1 MKRIA
6 FVALFAFVVCHAVA
20 AIAAPTSVDIWD
32 LQAVDADGNKT
43 HPLVGAPAVDRSG
56 NVIESNK
63 VVVEGIVLNA
73 SAEYLDPSVQF
84 QIFVQ
89 GESPDAGGV
98 AAWNG
103 SFFFGGK
110 GSDAWLDEYD
120 RLNESGF
127 QPGDR
132 VRVTGFALF
141 HNGKS
146 NINSRHSAAP
156 HMAFTIELL
165 EAGVGL
171 PTPTVLP
178 GVAAST
184 LFDQTRATGGE
195 RYQGTWCRLEN
206 VGIVGGAW
214 ENDGMVLVTDN
225 GTDTIPVH
233 LSAMGDFDLYS
244 APTGPFSVTG
254 VFNQEDGSAPYTG
267 DYRLWVKSYSDFS
280 FGGDDTAAPVP
291 EPSALVLA
299 MMGLGAGLARNKRRT
314 M

>member
-20 AIAAPTSVDIWD
+20 AIAAPTPVDIWD
-32 LQAVDADGNKT
+32 LQAVDEDGRGT
-43 HPLVGAPAVDRSG
+43 HLLVGEPAVDGSG

-98 AAWNG
+98 AVWSG
-103 SFFFGGK
+103 VFFHG
-110 GSDAWLDEYD
+110 DEWTSEYN
-120 RLNESGF
+120 RMNESGF

-132 VRVTGFALF
+132 VRVTGFVAF
-141 HNGKS
+141 HQGKT
-146 NINSRHSAAP
+146 NINERHSASP
-156 HMAFTIELL
+156 DMDFDIELL
-165 EAGVGL
+165 EAGVGM

-195 RYQGTWCRLEN
+195 HYQGTWCRLEN
-206 VGIVGGAW
+206 VRIDSMPDGWGA
-214 ENDGMVLVTDN
+214 DQTVYVTDDDEN
-225 GTDTIPVH
+225 MLAVK
-233 LSAMGDFDLYS
+233 LSAMGDFNDYA
-244 APTGPFSVTG
+244 APTGLFSVTG
-254 VFNQEDGSAPYTG
+254 IFNQEDATAPFTG
-267 DYRLWVKSYSDFS
+267 DYQLWVKSFDDFETTS
-280 FGGDDTAAPVP
+280 
-291 EPSALVLA
+291 L
-299 MMGLGAGLARNKRRT
+299 GLGAGLARNRRRT

>member
-20 AIAAPTSVDIWD
+20 AIAAPTPVDIWD
-32 LQAVDADGNKT
+32 LQAVDEDGRGT
-43 HPLVGAPAVDRSG
+43 HLLVGAPAVDGSE

-73 SAEYLDPSVQF
+73 SAEYLDPSVEF

-98 AAWNG
+98 AVWSG
-103 SFFFGGK
+103 VFFHG
-110 GSDAWLDEYD
+110 DEWTSEYN
-120 RLNESGF
+120 RMNESGF

-132 VRVTGFALF
+132 VRVTGFVAF
-141 HNGKS
+141 HQGKT
-146 NINSRHSAAP
+146 NINERHSP
-156 HMAFTIELL
+156 SPDMDFDIELL
-165 EAGVGL
+165 EAGVGM

-184 LFDQTRATGGE
+184 LFDQNRATGGE
-195 RYQGTWCRLEN
+195 LYQGTWCRLEN
-206 VGIVGGAW
+206 VEIVGGAW
-214 ENDGMVLVTDN
+214 ENDGMVLVTD

-233 LSAMGDFDLYS
+233 LSARGDFDLYS

-254 VFNQEDGSAPYTG
+254 IFNQEDATDPFTG
-267 DYRLWVKSYSDFS
+267 DYQLWVKNFDDFETTSDS
-280 FGGDDTAAPVP
+280 VPVP

-299 MMGLGAGLARNKRRT
+299 VLGLGAGLARNKRRT